1 MARILSLAVFVFINP
16 SFMEFDGSVLF
27 FVVPFFILVFIGL
40 FFLIKNRY
48 RHFKTEKML
57 LINKNEEC
65 QLLSQELEEAILAR
79 DKYKKSFDKVTSL
92 KISSANSISDI
103 QKIRGVFRT
112 EDTEEIID
120 SFLIKEV
127 ESKEQ
132 EIIESILR
140 LDNPK
145 LSGDEGPH

>member
-1 MARILSLAVFVFINP
+1 MARTLSLAVFVSINP

-27 FVVPFFILVFIGL
+27 FVVPFFVLLFIGL

-79 DKYKKSFDKVTSL
+79 DGYKKSFDNMASL

-112 EDTEEIID
+112 EDSEEIID

-140 LDNPK
+140 LDNLK